1 MPMALKQDV
10 FLASRTSG
18 HGKPLDLVHLSNQTQ
33 GDANLERE
41 ILGMFLNQSQV
52 YLNMMDCSDVETRIR
67 AAHSMKGAARGIGA
81 FELADLAEE
90 VEHVRH
96 DGYDKLKSELSRVN
110 EYIRSLAN

>member
-10 FLASRTSG
+10 FNASRASG
-18 HGKPLDLVHLSNQTQ
+18 HAKPLDLVHLSNQTQ

-41 ILGMFLNQSQV
+41 VLGIFLTQSQV

-81 FELADLAEE
+81 FDLAELAEE
-90 VEHVRH
+90 VEHDRH
-96 DGYDKLKSELSRVN
+96 NGYDQLKRELTRVN
-110 EYIRSLAN
+110 DYIRSLAN